1 MDRIER
7 IKVESSNIESI
18 GYDEESKTLIVEF
31 KSGSTYSYIG
41 VPSIVFKKMLE
52 SDSKGKFLNNNIK
65 PVFLATKL
73 KLLESNEI
81 EKVIEQKQPLV
92 QEDKVVEQKTEGFGV
107 EEKGVNAEINSLKN
121 RVIKLEI
128 EFNLLKDLFK
138 STKSESTDT
147 KRRFNKGRI
156 LVGN

>member
-52 SDSKGKFLNNNIK
+52 SDSKGRFLNNNIK
-65 PVFLATKL
+65 PTFLATKL
-73 KLLESNEI
+73 KLSEESEEI
-81 EKVIEQKQPLV
+81 EKVVEQKQSLV
-92 QEDKVVEQKTEGFGV
+92 QEDKVEELK

>member
-18 GYDEESKTLIVEF
+18 GYEEETKILIVEF
-31 KSGSTYSYIG
+31 KSGSAYSYAG

-52 SDSKGKFLNNNIK
+52 SDSKGRFLNNNIK
-65 PVFLATKL
+65 PIFLATKL
-73 KLLESNEI
+73 KLSEESEEI
-81 EKVIEQKQPLV
+81 EKVVEQKQSLV
-92 QEDKVVEQKTEGFGV
+92 QEDKVEELK

-128 EFNLLKDLFK
+128 EFDLLKDLFK
-138 STKSESTDT
+138 SMKSESTNT
-147 KRRFNKGRI
+147 QRRFNKGRI

>member
-73 KLLESNEI
+73 KLSEESEEI
-81 EKVIEQKQPLV
+81 EKVVEQKQSLV
-92 QEDKVVEQKTEGFGV
+92 QEDKVEELK